1 MANLQRKIKRI
12 EHMYLIVKE
21 TFSKMSKMKILRR
34 KEFIQKHTRITRN
47 NGNNNNK
54 NTVIKPQNTFSR
66 NAQTCHS
73 VAIRGKMWYTLYL
86 KITKAAGLFP
96 LLQVHLKCPFKF
108 IFTGHQGN
116 EMCSHFLKE
125 QLGTCN
131 TF

>member
-54 NTVIKPQNTFSR
+54 NTVIKPQNTFSQGTHR
-66 NAQTCHS
+66 L
-73 VAIRGKMWYTLYL
+73 AIQLLLEEKCDTHYT
-86 KITKAAGLFP
+86 
-96 LLQVHLKCPFKF
+96 
-108 IFTGHQGN
+108 
-116 EMCSHFLKE
+116 
-125 QLGTCN
+125 
-131 TF
+131 